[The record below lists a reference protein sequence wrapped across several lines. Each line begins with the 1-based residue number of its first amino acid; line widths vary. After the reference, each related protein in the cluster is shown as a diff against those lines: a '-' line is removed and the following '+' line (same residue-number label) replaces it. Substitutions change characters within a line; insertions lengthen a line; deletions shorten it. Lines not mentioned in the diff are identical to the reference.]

1 MRKIVAA
8 EFITLDGVI
17 EAPGSE
23 DTTLPEKRGWSM
35 PFMSD
40 EVGQVIFESMQNSD
54 AMLLGRRTY
63 ADFAVFWSAVPAED
77 PIGQFMNNQ
86 TKYVVSTTLG
96 KAEWKNSTLI
106 KGNAVEELTKL
117 KQQPGKNITI
127 VGSGTLA
134 QSLLEADLID
144 EFELM
149 LCPVVLGV
157 GKRLFK
163 EGTSTKTMTVLEV
176 KSFDSGMTF
185 LRLQLKRRHS

>member
-8 EFITLDGVI
+8 EFITLDGVF
-17 EAPGSE
+17 EAPGGA

-40 EVGQVIFESMQNSD
+40 NVGQVIFESMQNSD

-63 ADFAVFWSAVPAED
+63 ADFAVFWSAMPADD

-86 TKYVVSTTLG
+86 TKYVVSTTLD
-96 KAEWKNSTLI
+96 KADWKNSTLI
-106 KGNAVEELTKL
+106 KGNAIEELTRL
-117 KQQPGKNITI
+117 KQQPGKNISI
-127 VGSGTLA
+127 VGSGTLV
-134 QSLLEADLID
+134 QSLLEAGLID

-157 GKRLFK
+157 GKRLFR
-163 EGTSTKTMTVLEV
+163 EGTSTKTMKVLDV

-185 LRLQLKRRHS
+185 LRLQPEKKA

>member
-8 EFITLDGVI
+8 EFITLDGVY

-40 EVGQVIFESMQNSD
+40 DVGQVIFESMQNSD

-63 ADFAVFWSAVPAED
+63 ADFAVFWSAAPADD

-86 TKYVVSTTLG
+86 PKYVLSTTLD
-96 KAEWKNSTLI
+96 KADWKNSTLI
-106 KGNAVEELTKL
+106 KGNVIEELTRL
-117 KQQPGKNITI
+117 KRQPGKNITI
-127 VGSGTLA
+127 VGSGTLV
-134 QSLLEADLID
+134 QSLLDADLID

-157 GKRLFK
+157 GQRLFK
-163 EGTSTKTMTVLEV
+163 EGASTKTMKVLEV
-176 KSFDSGMTF
+176 KSFDPGMAF
-185 LRLQLKRRHS
+185 LRLQPEKKA

>member
-1 MRKIVAA
+1 
-8 EFITLDGVI
+8 
-17 EAPGSE
+17 
-23 DTTLPEKRGWSM
+23 M

-40 EVGQVIFESMQNSD
+40 DVGQVIFESMQNSD

-63 ADFAVFWSAVPAED
+63 ADFAAFWPAVPADD
-77 PIGQFMNNQ
+77 PIGQFMKNQ
-86 TKYVVSTTLG
+86 TKYVVSTTLD

-106 KGNAVEELTKL
+106 TGNAIEELTKL

-127 VGSGTLA
+127 VGSGTLV
-134 QSLLEADLID
+134 QSLLEAGLID

-163 EGTSTKTMTVLEV
+163 EGTATRTMKVLEV

-185 LRLQLKRRHS
+185 LRLQPEEKA

>member
-8 EFITLDGVI
+8 EFITLDGVY

-40 EVGQVIFESMQNSD
+40 DVGQVIFESMQNSD
-54 AMLLGRRTY
+54 TMLLGRRTY
-63 ADFAVFWSAVPAED
+63 ADFAAFWSAVPAED

-86 TKYVVSTTLG
+86 AKVVVSTTLD
-96 KAEWKNSTLI
+96 KADWKNSTLI
-106 KGNAVEELTKL
+106 KGNAVEELTTL
-117 KQQPGKNITI
+117 KQQLGKNIAI
-127 VGSGTLA
+127 VGSGTLV

-149 LCPVVLGV
+149 LCPVVLGM

-176 KSFDSGMTF
+176 KSFASGMTF
-185 LRLQLKRRHS
+185 FRLQPEKKA

>member
-8 EFITLDGVI
+8 EFITLDGVY

-23 DTTLPEKRGWSM
+23 DTTIPEKRGWSM

-40 EVGQVIFESMQNSD
+40 DVGQVIFESMQNSD

-63 ADFAVFWSAVPAED
+63 ADLAAFWSAVPADD

-86 TKYVVSTTLG
+86 PKYVVSTTLDR
-96 KAEWKNSTLI
+96 ADWKNSTLI
-106 KGNAVEELTKL
+106 QANVIEELTKL
-117 KQQPGKNITI
+117 KQQPGKNIAI
-127 VGSGTLA
+127 VGSGTLV
-134 QSLLEADLID
+134 QSLLEADLVD

-163 EGTSTKTMTVLEV
+163 EGTSTRTMRVLEV

-185 LRLQLKRRHS
+185 LRLRPEKKV

>member
-8 EFITLDGVI
+8 EFITLDGVY

-35 PFMSD
+35 PFVSD
-40 EVGQVIFESMQNSD
+40 DVGLVIFESMQNSD

-63 ADFAVFWSAVPAED
+63 ADFAVYWSAVPADD

-86 TKYVVSTTLG
+86 AKYVVSATLD
-96 KAEWKNSTLI
+96 KAEWRNSTLI
-106 KGNAVEELTKL
+106 KGNVAQELTQL
-117 KQQPGKNITI
+117 KQQPGQNITI
-127 VGSGTLA
+127 VGSGTLV
-134 QSLLEADLID
+134 QSLLEADLVD
-144 EFELM
+144 ELELM

-163 EGTSTKTMTVLEV
+163 EGMSTRTMSVLEV
-176 KSFDSGMTF
+176 KAFDTGMTF
-185 LRLQLKRRHS
+185 LRLQPEKKA